1 MSQDKEAE
9 AIENFKHLRSHEA
22 VLRLGDVLKARVE
35 RHRSR
40 LEVENDEHV
49 RGRLKELRDILRLLS
64 E

>member
-1 MSQDKEAE
+1 
-9 AIENFKHLRSHEA
+9 